1 MGEGEKKEVVVE
13 KKKEEVIT
21 IVYRLHIH
29 CDECA
34 RVVERHITQHE
45 GDVLIQFRNFVINL
59 TGVRKVEIDS
69 AKGLVTVRGVGIDV
83 TKLKERIE
91 RKTRKK
97 IELLSP
103 LPKKEEKKEEK
114 KVEKK
119 EEKKVVGVPSVCT
132 RNNLDLAPS
141 LLLSRKTHQICSFCA
156 ALTKNRDQDHKCEG
170 LHALRTMRVLHQR
183 AATKA
188 QRHEITRNA
197 TDIYTVKT
205 NREKHICTIT
215 GVIEEKKLIEYIRA
229 TTRKHGEIIKEEKKV
244 VKEEEKVKVEAKV
257 GKDGVKVEIT
267 EKKEKEEI
275 KSKDVVVPYFIPCT
289 HPTFMNFSHP
299 DFFNHKY
306 PPFHYV
312 DYSHLDIKSYQYP
325 PFVHCS
331 HPPECFSEEN
341 PYACSVMNQDRS
353 CKQGRQRKTPM
364 QGAIDYGANISNQC
378 HFMFQNVKETTIILD
393 FRGPI

>member
-1 MGEGEKKEVVVE
+1 MGEGETKEVVVE

-45 GDVLIQFRNFVINL
+45 GDILIQFRNFVINL
-59 TGVRKVEIDS
+59 TG
-69 AKGLVTVRGVGIDV
+69 
-83 TKLKERIE
+83 LKERIE

-119 EEKKVVGVPSVCT
+119 EEKKVEIKTINVRVYMHCGRCESFIKEQ
-132 RNNLDLAPS
+132 
-141 LLLSRKTHQICSFCA
+141 LLK
-156 ALTKNRDQDHKCEG
+156 HKG
-170 LHALRTMRVLHQR
+170 M
-183 AATKA
+183 KS
-188 QRHEITRNA
+188 
-197 TDIYTVKT
+197 T

-306 PPFHYV
+306 PPPFHYV

-341 PYACSVMNQDRS
+341 PYACSVM
-353 CKQGRQRKTPM
+353 
-364 QGAIDYGANISNQC
+364 
-378 HFMFQNVKETTIILD
+378 
-393 FRGPI
+393 

>member
-45 GDVLIQFRNFVINL
+45 
-59 TGVRKVEIDS
+59 GVRKVEIDS

-119 EEKKVVGVPSVCT
+119 EEKKVEIKTINVRVYMHCGRCESFIKEQ
-132 RNNLDLAPS
+132 
-141 LLLSRKTHQICSFCA
+141 LLK
-156 ALTKNRDQDHKCEG
+156 HK
-170 LHALRTMRVLHQR
+170 
-183 AATKA
+183 
-188 QRHEITRNA
+188 
-197 TDIYTVKT
+197 DIYTVKT

-341 PYACSVMNQDRS
+341 PYACSVM
-353 CKQGRQRKTPM
+353 
-364 QGAIDYGANISNQC
+364 
-378 HFMFQNVKETTIILD
+378 
-393 FRGPI
+393 